1 MAIFEYM
8 NVEDVWTIFFNM
20 NSRFN
25 SLVFDSRLRL
35 TADVSK
41 IDKSNFDNF
50 CLSLIN
56 TNFSNIFTLILSN
69 NYYRYPQIRSFLS
82 QTNFTVFQSLHA
94 ITLIDIN
101 HDELIEVTK
110 QMKELPY
117 LNYFHVNTHEIFYDK
132 ELANI
137 TRALLDQSNIRV
149 SILCLHEKL
158 QWLETE
164 SISSCNA
171 EVLSLDFINADRLF
185 SLLPNCPRL
194 RSLSLTLDPRTKLA
208 NITRALLDQSN
219 IRVSILCLHEK
230 LQWLET
236 ESISSCNAEVLS
248 LDFINADRLF
258 SLLPNCPRLR
268 SLSLTLDP
276 RTSLPKVS
284 EENLSPTL
292 VLNTFAQITYLRLC
306 FRPFDP
312 SILDRLLNSVPSV
325 RRFSLETLVYN
336 TDYIRSPYWTLL
348 LQSQL
353 PLLERIRLI
362 IRGWFVLKTSNN
374 INNEKFDEASVID
387 SYRYDRYWLDRA
399 HKRKFHCN
407 VDSYSYTAML
417 QIR

>member
-194 RSLSLTLDPRTKLA
+194 RSLSLTLDPRT
-208 NITRALLDQSN
+208 
-219 IRVSILCLHEK
+219 
-230 LQWLET
+230 
-236 ESISSCNAEVLS
+236 
-248 LDFINADRLF
+248 
-258 SLLPNCPRLR
+258 
-268 SLSLTLDP
+268 
-276 RTSLPKVS
+276 SLPKVP

-292 VLNTFAQITYLRLC
+292 ILNTFAQITYLRLC

-399 HKRKFHCN
+399 YKRKFHCN

>member
-194 RSLSLTLDPRTKLA
+194 RSLSLTLDPRT
-208 NITRALLDQSN
+208 
-219 IRVSILCLHEK
+219 
-230 LQWLET
+230 
-236 ESISSCNAEVLS
+236 
-248 LDFINADRLF
+248 
-258 SLLPNCPRLR
+258 
-268 SLSLTLDP
+268 
-276 RTSLPKVS
+276 SLPKIP
-284 EENLSPTL
+284 EETLSPTL
-292 VLNTFAQITYLRLC
+292 ILNTFAQITYLRLC

-399 HKRKFHCN
+399 YKRKFHCN

>member
-132 ELANI
+132 E
-137 TRALLDQSNIRV
+137 
-149 SILCLHEKL
+149 
-158 QWLETE
+158 
-164 SISSCNA
+164 
-171 EVLSLDFINADRLF
+171 
-185 SLLPNCPRL
+185 
-194 RSLSLTLDPRTKLA
+194 LA

>member
-194 RSLSLTLDPRTKLA
+194 RSLSLTLDPRT
-208 NITRALLDQSN
+208 
-219 IRVSILCLHEK
+219 
-230 LQWLET
+230 
-236 ESISSCNAEVLS
+236 
-248 LDFINADRLF
+248 
-258 SLLPNCPRLR
+258 
-268 SLSLTLDP
+268 
-276 RTSLPKVS
+276 SLPKIP

-292 VLNTFAQITYLRLC
+292 ILNTFAQITYLRLC

-399 HKRKFHCN
+399 YKRKFHCN